1 MSATVVLASRN
12 PGKLEELRR
21 ILSSV
26 APDLTVL
33 GSDAFADLP
42 DIPETGATFA
52 ENAAIKARAVCLHT
66 GMIAIA
72 DDSGLSVDALNG
84 MPGVLS
90 ARWSGRHG
98 DDETNLRLVL
108 DQMSDVPDDRRGA
121 AFQCAAA
128 ACRPLDGSA
137 PALEIRE
144 GEVRGHLIREPRG
157 QNGFGYDPVFVPV
170 GHRVTTAEM
179 SAEEKDAI
187 SHRGQALRSLAEVIA
202 PWLT

>member
-12 PGKLEELRR
+12 PGKVAELRR
-21 ILSSV
+21 ILSAV
-26 APDLTVL
+26 VPDLTVL

-42 DIPETGATFA
+42 DIPETGETFA
-52 ENAAIKARAVCLHT
+52 ENAAIKARAVCEHT
-66 GMIAIA
+66 GLIAIA
-72 DDSGLSVDALNG
+72 DDSGLTVDALNG

-90 ARWSGRHG
+90 ARWSGRYA
-98 DDETNLRLVL
+98 DDASNLQLVL

-128 ACRPLDGSA
+128 ACRPAAAA
-137 PALEIRE
+137 PALELRS

-157 QNGFGYDPVFVPV
+157 ENGFGYDPVFVPV
-170 GHRVTTAEM
+170 GYCVTTAEM
-179 SAEEKDAI
+179 TAQEKDAI
-187 SHRGQALRSLAEVIA
+187 SHRGQALRALAEVVT

>member
-12 PGKLEELRR
+12 PGKVAELRR
-21 ILSSV
+21 ILSAV
-26 APDLTVL
+26 VPDLTVL

-42 DIPETGATFA
+42 DIPETGETFA
-52 ENAAIKARAVCLHT
+52 ENAAIKARAVCEHT
-66 GMIAIA
+66 GLIAIA
-72 DDSGLSVDALNG
+72 DDSGLTVDALNG

-90 ARWSGRHG
+90 ARWSGRYA
-98 DDETNLRLVL
+98 DDASNLQLVL

-128 ACRPLDGSA
+128 ACRPAAAA
-137 PALEIRE
+137 PALELRS

-157 QNGFGYDPVFVPV
+157 ENGFGYDPVFVPV
-170 GHRVTTAEM
+170 GYSVTTAEM
-179 SAEEKDAI
+179 TAQEKDAI
-187 SHRGQALRSLAEVIA
+187 SHRGQALRALAEVVT